1 MGRNLHFDKLV
12 EIVIREKD
20 VASKKYFERLINK
33 PNMPDMTAS
42 QELKIDTTFS
52 PIEKIFHKHMKK
64 SLMNYEE
71 YYQEIYS
78 KFQVQ
83 CKTVSALYTEKLS
96 ENSSKLEK
104 KTRRIARGASEQ
116 NLEQVKN
123 RYERKSK
130 KLTEECN
137 NKLAAL
143 EESFN
148 ESVR

>member
-1 MGRNLHFDKLV
+1 MG
-12 EIVIREKD
+12 
-20 VASKKYFERLINK
+20 
-33 PNMPDMTAS
+33 
-42 QELKIDTTFS
+42 
-52 PIEKIFHKHMKK
+52 
-64 SLMNYEE
+64 
-71 YYQEIYS
+71 
-78 KFQVQ
+78 
-83 CKTVSALYTEKLS
+83 
-96 ENSSKLEK
+96 EK

-148 ESVR
+148 ESVRLLLEVYDKYLEGFAPAKEYLPVVITVRILGKDLSFPNVSGSRTDSVNDLKKTIERRLAETGNPVSGWGKNCVFVVKNPFEAEGGGIVITDQNLPIV